1 MALLNFPAN
10 PYVGQ
15 QYTLGGKTYQWTGYA
30 WTIVSQGSGNFD
42 GITIGTGTGAVSIT
56 TGTITIGGSTV
67 LTTASLATFT
77 LQTVTNNGS
86 TTTNIVY
93 FTNETNSTS
102 TTTGAVQISGG
113 VSIGKDVNVG
123 GTVYSEHLQIAD
135 SVFDSTSTPVN
146 TAVSTVIDSYPVTQ
160 FRTSKYLVQ
169 IDDPSTN
176 RFQASE
182 LLMLVADAA
191 GVYTTWVTEY
201 ASVKNNGL
209 LGQFQSQ
216 VVPIGGI
223 PTAQLLFQANGATNK
238 TVKVL
243 RIGMTP

>member
-15 QYTLGGKTYQWTGYA
+15 QYTLGGKSYQWTGHA
-30 WTIVSQGSGNFD
+30 WTVVSQGSGSFD
-42 GITIGTGTGAVSIT
+42 GITIGSGTGTISIT
-56 TGTITIGGSTV
+56 TGSISIGGYSI
-67 LTTASLATFT
+67 LTTASLASITF
-77 LQTVTNNGS
+77 QAVTDNGS
-86 TTTNIVY
+86 TTTNKVY
-93 FTNETNSTS
+93 FTNTTNSTS
-102 TTTGAVQISGG
+102 TTTGAVQITGG
-113 VSIGKDVNVG
+113 LAIGKDVNVG

-176 RFQASE
+176 SYQASE
-182 LLMLVADAA
+182 LLMLVANTAS
-191 GVYTTWVTEY
+191 VYTTWVTEY
-201 ASVKNNGL
+201 ATVKNNTL

-216 VVPIGGI
+216 VVSLIGI
-223 PTAQLLFQANGATNK
+223 PTAQLLFQANGATSK